1 MGFNHNIMTEADIQR
16 WLDPDAKNPLTLTD
30 NPPGGLVAPRA
41 ATAPAN
47 VAAGAPAAGA
57 PAIATSGAAPGG
69 SGTGQAP
76 GGVNVPTEDSY
87 LTKLVKYVPIE
98 VLGAYL
104 LIASVVDSNVT
115 RPHDKA
121 IWLGALLVGFL
132 VITAVYDNRVLSIVR
147 WRQIAVS
154 VVGLAVYVFAA
165 GGWFATTTWYHPWY
179 ASVVVPAFGLLVAIF
194 KLKPLPPD
202 PNG

>member
-1 MGFNHNIMTEADIQR
+1 MGFNRNIMVRADIQR
-16 WLDPDAKNPLTLTD
+16 WLDPEAKNPVTMTD
-30 NPPGGLVAPRA
+30 DPPGGLVTPRA
-41 ATAPAN
+41 ATVPAPA
-47 VAAGAPAAGA
+47 GP
-57 PAIATSGAAPGG
+57 
-69 SGTGQAP
+69 AP
-76 GGVNVPTEDSY
+76 GGVTVPTEDSY

-104 LIASVVDSNVT
+104 FIAGVIDSNVT
-115 RPHDKA
+115 KSHDKS

-132 VITAVYDNRVLSIVR
+132 VVTAVYDNRVLNIVR

-154 VVGLAVYVFAA
+154 VVGLAVYVFAV
-165 GGWFATTTWYHPWY
+165 GGWFATTSWYHPWY
-179 ASVVVPAFGLLVAIF
+179 ASVVVPAFGLLVANF

>member
-1 MGFNHNIMTEADIQR
+1 MGFNHNILIKADIQR
-16 WLDPDAKNPLTLTD
+16 WLDPDEKNPLTLSD
-30 NPPGGLVAPRA
+30 NPPAGLVAPRA
-41 ATAPAN
+41 ATVPAA
-47 VAAGAPAAGA
+47 VAAGTPAAAAKGA
-57 PAIATSGAAPGG
+57 KPDGSGA
-69 SGTGQAP
+69 GQAP
-76 GGVNVPTEDSY
+76 GGVTVPTEDSY

-104 LIASVVDSNVT
+104 LIAGVVDGNVT
-115 RPHDKA
+115 KPHDKA

-132 VITAVYDNRVLSIVR
+132 VITAVYDNRVLGIVR
-147 WRQIAVS
+147 KRQIAVS
-154 VVGLAVYVFAA
+154 VVGLAVYVFAV

-194 KLKPLPPD
+194 KLKPLPAD

>member
-1 MGFNHNIMTEADIQR
+1 MGFNRNIMIKADIQR

-41 ATAPAN
+41 ATVPASMT
-47 VAAGAPAAGA
+47 AEAPAA
-57 PAIATSGAAPGG
+57 ATSGAAPDG
-69 SGTGQAP
+69 SGAGQAP
-76 GGVNVPTEDSY
+76 GGVTVPTEDSY

-104 LIASVVDSNVT
+104 LITSVIDSNVT
-115 RPHDKA
+115 KPHDKA

-132 VITAVYDNRVLSIVR
+132 VITAVYDNRVLGIVR
-147 WRQIAVS
+147 GRQIAVS
-154 VVGLAVYVFAA
+154 VVGLAVYVFAV
-165 GGWFATTTWYHPWY
+165 GDWFATTTWYHPWY

-194 KLKPLPPD
+194 KLKPLPTD